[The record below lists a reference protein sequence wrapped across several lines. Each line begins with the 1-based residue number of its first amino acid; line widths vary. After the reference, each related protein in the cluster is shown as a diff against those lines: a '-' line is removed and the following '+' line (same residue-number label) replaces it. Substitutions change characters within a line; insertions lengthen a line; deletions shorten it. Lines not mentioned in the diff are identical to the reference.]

1 MFDLKIQKLTREAN
15 ELAARFYKSAEKDQR
30 RVARDWENKV
40 KEASEAINFHKKQKI
55 NLRKIRV
62 FGGKK

>member
-1 MFDLKIQKLTREAN
+1 MSIIEKLTKEAN
-15 ELAARFYKSAEKDQR
+15 ALAARFHKTAESDR
-30 RVARDWENKV
+30 SRVARDWENKV
-40 KEASEAINFHKKQKI
+40 KEASEAIIFHKKQKI